1 VSDSFA
7 EYVAGRG
14 HALTRMA
21 YLLTSDH
28 ALAEDL
34 VQAALAKAFS
44 RWSRI
49 EAMAAPDAYVRRMI
63 VNEHVSGW
71 RRYRRREKLQAELPQ
86 VHPAGPADGLEA
98 EQVVRAMVRAAVRG
112 LPARQRAALVLRFYE
127 DLPDADVAEV
137 LGCSPATVRSQ
148 IARALARLRET
159 AGLADLVNQRGE

>member
-1 VSDSFA
+1 VTDSFA
-7 EYVAGRG
+7 EYVSGRG

-21 YLLTSDH
+21 YLLTGDH

-34 VQAALAKAFS
+34 VQGALAKAFS

-49 EAMAAPDAYVRRMI
+49 EAMSAPDAYVRQMI

-71 RRYRRREKLQAELPQ
+71 RRYRRRERLQAEVAQ
-86 VHPAGPADGLEA
+86 VPVAMAGDLAMDEA
-98 EQVVRAMVRAAVRG
+98 VRATVRAAVRK

-127 DLPDADVAEV
+127 DLPDGEVAGI

-148 IARALARLRET
+148 IARALARLRGAAE
-159 AGLADLVNQRGE
+159 LVDLVNPRSE